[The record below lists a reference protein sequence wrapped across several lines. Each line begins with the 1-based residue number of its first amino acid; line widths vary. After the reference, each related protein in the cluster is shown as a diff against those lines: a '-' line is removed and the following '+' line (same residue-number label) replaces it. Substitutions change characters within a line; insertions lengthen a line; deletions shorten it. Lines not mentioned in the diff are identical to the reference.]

1 MKIRDVTQPGQILR
15 TGAGPEHSPAGAPKA
30 SFREAMTDINRGNAL
45 DKLTEMGQNIEKQGQ
60 LAARRCDIT
69 ELKRYKQMLAE
80 FMSEAVRYA
89 YEFKKQNSRD
99 SRGRHRIYAII
110 KRVNEKLEKLT
121 QDILSGQAETLKLM
135 AEMDEINGMLL
146 DMLA

>member
-1 MKIRDVTQPGQILR
+1 MKIRDVTAPGHVVR
-15 TGAGPEHSPAGAPKA
+15 ASTGKEHAPAGTGRT
-30 SFREAMTDINRGNAL
+30 SFREAMTDVNRGNAYQ
-45 DKLTEMGQNIEKQGQ
+45 KLSEMSAAIEKQGQ
-60 LAARRCDIT
+60 LAAQRCDIM

-89 YEFKKQNSRD
+89 FEFKKQSSRD
-99 SRGRHRIYAII
+99 ARGRNRIYAII

-121 QDILSGQAETLKLM
+121 QEILDGQTETLALM
-135 AEMDEINGMLL
+135 AEMNEIHGMLI